1 MGSGPA
7 SGTLWPVD
15 VGWDGPAPPAG
26 GQWQWPIS
34 SPWGP
39 GLIFLLTAASYAAGS
54 QLALL
59 LIEESGL
66 AGVFFIPA
74 GITVAFLLRVPRRS
88 WWLVLAAAAMAEAAM
103 DLLAGIDPGQT
114 LGFVA
119 ANTLEPVVGALI
131 VSRMCGIVDLAR
143 LRHVFWFLT
152 GAVLIGP
159 VVGAG
164 VGAAADRLLGGDD
177 FITTFWQWWLGD
189 ALGVVLVGSAIL
201 VWGSSPDRRSL
212 GSGWGGGLLGGTVL
226 VTIVVFNFTD
236 LPLMFLVLIG
246 VVVAGAVFGVRAVS
260 MTALLVALIA
270 ALELAFGSGRL
281 VIGLVEASALIV
293 IKLQLGVFAI
303 AGLVVAAEANERQ
316 LATTLAV
323 EADTRARLS
332 EAERRMEHQIAV
344 RLQEA
349 LLPSHP
355 LQHPKVTVAARYEA
369 GSEAMVVG
377 GDWYDVFDLPGG
389 LVGLTVGD
397 VVGHGLEATA
407 AMGRLRTAV
416 AALAQRTESPGQLLS
431 YLDHFASGP
440 NGTEF
445 ATAAYAILDPNTGR
459 LRFASAGHPPML
471 LVTDRGDTNWL
482 LEGRSPPFHREP
494 WDERPE
500 ASVTLDPG
508 TMLIVYSDGLVER
521 RGEDLDMGMSRLE
534 EAARHMIDR
543 SPHEMCDSLVR
554 AMGVDSSRGDDV
566 VVVVLRLERRGMP
579 VRPIPVAESGRDAA
593 SVEGTP
599 AFAAPHGD
607 PTSGEL

>member
-1 MGSGPA
+1 M
-7 SGTLWPVD
+7 D
-15 VGWDGPAPPAG
+15 VGWDRPPPPAG
-26 GQWQWPIS
+26 GQWQWPTS
-34 SPWGP
+34 SRWGP
-39 GLIFLLTAASYAAGS
+39 GLLLLLTAASYAAGS

-59 LIEESGL
+59 LIQESGL

-103 DLLAGIDPGQT
+103 DLLAGIDLGQT
-114 LGFVA
+114 LGFVV

-143 LRHVFWFLT
+143 LRHVFWFLI

-159 VVGAG
+159 AVGAG
-164 VGAAADRLLGGDD
+164 VGGAADRLLGGDD

-212 GSGWGGGLLGGTVL
+212 ASGWGAGLVGGTVL
-226 VTIVVFNFTD
+226 VTIVVFNFTA

-246 VVVAGAVFGVRAVS
+246 VVVAGAVFGSRAVS

-270 ALELAFGSGRL
+270 ALELAYGSGRL
-281 VIGLVEASALIV
+281 VVGLVEASALIV
-293 IKLQLGVFAI
+293 IKLQLGVFTI
-303 AGLVVAAEANERQ
+303 AGLVVATEANEQ
-316 LATTLAV
+316 QMATTVAL

-349 LLPSHP
+349 LLPSQP
-355 LQHPKVTVAARYEA
+355 LRHPKLTVAARYEA
-369 GSEAMVVG
+369 GSEASVVG

-416 AALAQRTESPGQLLS
+416 AALAQRTESPGQLLA
-431 YLDHFASGP
+431 YLDDLASGP

-459 LRFASAGHPPML
+459 LTFASAGHPPML
-471 LVTDRGDTNWL
+471 LVTDRGDTRWL
-482 LEGRSPPFHREP
+482 LEGRSPPMHREP

-500 ASVTLDPG
+500 AAVTLDPG

-521 RGEDLDMGMSRLE
+521 RGEELDVGMRRLE
-534 EAARHMIDR
+534 QAARRLIDR
-543 SPHEMCDSLVR
+543 SP
-554 AMGVDSSRGDDV
+554 
-566 VVVVLRLERRGMP
+566 RRSAT
-579 VRPIPVAESGRDAA
+579 RS
-593 SVEGTP
+593 
-599 AFAAPHGD
+599 
-607 PTSGEL
+607 